1 MKKNISRNPLWPDWY
16 NGKKIDEVQFGR
28 AFLEQWP
35 LKCVNGTLYTL
46 DGPVEDESEI
56 KQRILENIE
65 EYVTSGLS
73 KKVTNILET
82 IKLLAFSDP
91 FPIEQECIHLQNG
104 VYHLPDGSF
113 QESRLFCQNRLPVRY
128 DPKAASPD
136 RWLTFL
142 HELLDEADIPTLQEY
157 LGYCLIPSTKGQ
169 KMMLIVGKGGEG
181 KSRIGLV
188 LKRLMGD
195 AASNGSVQKV
205 ENNRFARA
213 DLERRLL
220 MIDDDMDKLRPYH
233 IEALYDTLSKTPCG
247 QYVGGKRRDLSPKQ
261 QKRTLSGTTLH
272 EVHQLLHNSFLLA
285 VEPVLIR
292 KKFLKWQDAHP
303 EFPRI
308 VFHGLRHSSATYQLM
323 QSGGDFK
330 SVQGNTGHATATVL
344 MDTYAHTQDKPRL
357 ELTEKIE
364 ADFYSQDVAGA
375 KPQEPPENKTP
386 VATKITGKMILE
398 AIRQMDAE
406 ERRELTRVLFA

>member
-91 FPIEQECIHLQNG
+91 FPIEQDCIHLQNG

-113 QESRLFCQNRLPVRY
+113 QESRLFCQNRLPVKY

-142 HELLDEADIPTLQEY
+142 HELLDDADIPTLQEY

-220 MIDDDMDKLRPYH
+220 MIDDDMDMN
-233 IEALYDTLSKTPCG
+233 ALPKTN
-247 QYVGGKRRDLSPKQ
+247 YIKTIYESPIRHFKV
-261 QKRTLSGTTLH
+261 QK
-272 EVHQLLHNSFLLA
+272 
-285 VEPVLIR
+285 
-292 KKFLKWQDAHP
+292 
-303 EFPRI
+303 
-308 VFHGLRHSSATYQLM
+308 
-323 QSGGDFK
+323 
-330 SVQGNTGHATATVL
+330 VQGACHQPHRSPQRAHQGAVRQQPGHRHEPEPLQPSSGAA
-344 MDTYAHTQDKPRL
+344 
-357 ELTEKIE
+357 
-364 ADFYSQDVAGA
+364 AGQVPGRSRPHDSRRPLPC
-375 KPQEPPENKTP
+375 PQGQR
-386 VATKITGKMILE
+386 AGGRGSCH
-398 AIRQMDAE
+398 RQPG
-406 ERRELTRVLFA
+406 VFQG

>member
-91 FPIEQECIHLQNG
+91 YPIEQDCIHLQNG

-142 HELLDEADIPTLQEY
+142 HELLDDADIPTLQEY

-169 KMMLIVGKGGEG
+169 KRCSLSARAARASPASGWCSSGSWEMPPAT
-181 KSRIGLV
+181 
-188 LKRLMGD
+188 
-195 AASNGSVQKV
+195 AAS
-205 ENNRFARA
+205 
-213 DLERRLL
+213 RRW
-220 MIDDDMDKLRPYH
+220 RTT
-233 IEALYDTLSKTPCG
+233 AL
-247 QYVGGKRRDLSPKQ
+247 
-261 QKRTLSGTTLH
+261 
-272 EVHQLLHNSFLLA
+272 
-285 VEPVLIR
+285 PVPI
-292 KKFLKWQDAHP
+292 WNAAC
-303 EFPRI
+303 
-308 VFHGLRHSSATYQLM
+308 S
-323 QSGGDFK
+323 
-330 SVQGNTGHATATVL
+330 
-344 MDTYAHTQDKPRL
+344 
-357 ELTEKIE
+357 
-364 ADFYSQDVAGA
+364 
-375 KPQEPPENKTP
+375 
-386 VATKITGKMILE
+386 
-398 AIRQMDAE
+398 
-406 ERRELTRVLFA
+406 

>member
-91 FPIEQECIHLQNG
+91 FPIEQDCIHLQNG

-142 HELLDEADIPTLQEY
+142 HELLDDADIPTLQEY

-220 MIDDDMDKLRPYH
+220 MIDDDMDMN
-233 IEALYDTLSKTPCG
+233 ALPFRNFWMISGKERWQQSLPKTSPDLDATTSKPERIW
-247 QYVGGKRRDLSPKQ
+247 KS
-261 QKRTLSGTTLH
+261 
-272 EVHQLLHNSFLLA
+272 SFLNTVSAILQSTM
-285 VEPVLIR
+285 VMIPTSNLRWILPRSETSSMKCMPKTL
-292 KKFLKWQDAHP
+292 P
-303 EFPRI
+303 E
-308 VFHGLRHSSATYQLM
+308 
-323 QSGGDFK
+323 K
-330 SVQGNTGHATATVL
+330 SRVPFGHARKAESISPAAHRLAT
-344 MDTYAHTQDKPRL
+344 R
-357 ELTEKIE
+357 
-364 ADFYSQDVAGA
+364 
-375 KPQEPPENKTP
+375 KTLP
-386 VATKITGKMILE
+386 TTITL
-398 AIRQMDAE
+398 
-406 ERRELTRVLFA
+406 

>member
-91 FPIEQECIHLQNG
+91 FPIEQDCIHLQNG

-113 QESRLFCQNRLPVRY
+113 QESRLFCQNRLPVKY

-142 HELLDEADIPTLQEY
+142 HELLDDADIPTLQEY

-220 MIDDDMDKLRPYH
+220 MIDDDMDMN
-233 IEALYDTLSKTPCG
+233 ALPKTN
-247 QYVGGKRRDLSPKQ
+247 YIKTIYESPIRHFKV
-261 QKRTLSGTTLH
+261 QK
-272 EVHQLLHNSFLLA
+272 
-285 VEPVLIR
+285 
-292 KKFLKWQDAHP
+292 
-303 EFPRI
+303 
-308 VFHGLRHSSATYQLM
+308 
-323 QSGGDFK
+323 
-330 SVQGNTGHATATVL
+330 VQGACHQPHRSPQR
-344 MDTYAHTQDKPRL
+344 AHQGAVRQQPGYRHEPEPL
-357 ELTEKIE
+357 QPPSG
-364 ADFYSQDVAGA
+364 AAAGQV
-375 KPQEPPENKTP
+375 P
-386 VATKITGKMILE
+386 G
-398 AIRQMDAE
+398 RS
-406 ERRELTRVLFA
+406 

>member
-1 MKKNISRNPLWPDWY
+1 M
-16 NGKKIDEVQFGR
+16 
-28 AFLEQWP
+28 
-35 LKCVNGTLYTL
+35 
-46 DGPVEDESEI
+46 
-56 KQRILENIE
+56 ENIE

-91 FPIEQECIHLQNG
+91 FPIEQDCIHLQNG

-113 QESRLFCQNRLPVRY
+113 QESRLFCQNRLPVKY

-142 HELLDEADIPTLQEY
+142 HELLDDADIPTLQEY

-220 MIDDDMDKLRPYH
+220 MIDDDMDMNALPKTNYIKDHRDRRGQAGLGAQGCPELPAGHLRPVP
-233 IEALYDTLSKTPCG
+233 LLRQRRTDLVVRPFGWLLSPPAYPDHQGQACRPHGRPLPCG
-247 QYVGGKRRDLSPKQ
+247 EDVRRVGGHPALV
-261 QKRTLSGTTLH
+261 SGRAAPAGA
-272 EVHQLLHNSFLLA
+272 E
-285 VEPVLIR
+285 R
-292 KKFLKWQDAHP
+292 
-303 EFPRI
+303 FP
-308 VFHGLRHSSATYQLM
+308 FHGQRTSRCQR
-323 QSGGDFK
+323 
-330 SVQGNTGHATATVL
+330 GH
-344 MDTYAHTQDKPRL
+344 HQTQ
-357 ELTEKIE
+357 
-364 ADFYSQDVAGA
+364 Q
-375 KPQEPPENKTP
+375 Q
-386 VATKITGKMILE
+386 
-398 AIRQMDAE
+398 
-406 ERRELTRVLFA
+406 

>member
-1 MKKNISRNPLWPDWY
+1 MKKNISRTPLWPDWY

-35 LKCVNGTLYTL
+35 LKCINGTLYTL

-169 KMMLIVGKGGEG
+169 KMIC
-181 KSRIGLV
+181 
-188 LKRLMGD
+188 
-195 AASNGSVQKV
+195 
-205 ENNRFARA
+205 
-213 DLERRLL
+213 LL
-220 MIDDDMDKLRPYH
+220 YTSP
-233 IEALYDTLSKTPCG
+233 SP
-247 QYVGGKRRDLSPKQ
+247 RD
-261 QKRTLSGTTLH
+261 
-272 EVHQLLHNSFLLA
+272 
-285 VEPVLIR
+285 
-292 KKFLKWQDAHP
+292 
-303 EFPRI
+303 
-308 VFHGLRHSSATYQLM
+308 
-323 QSGGDFK
+323 
-330 SVQGNTGHATATVL
+330 
-344 MDTYAHTQDKPRL
+344 
-357 ELTEKIE
+357 
-364 ADFYSQDVAGA
+364 
-375 KPQEPPENKTP
+375 
-386 VATKITGKMILE
+386 
-398 AIRQMDAE
+398 
-406 ERRELTRVLFA
+406 